1 MKKPLLIKV
10 SVIVIPVALI
20 IITGLLVL
28 LPLKTGDS
36 VCGNNG
42 QRFSIIKH
50 EQQAYDDA
58 VAKGQNVQTCPAVIR
73 DNSHPYI
80 HNTLYLL

>member
-1 MKKPLLIKV
+1 MKKSIAVKV
-10 SVIVIPVALI
+10 SIVAIPAVLI
-20 IITGLLVL
+20 IATGLLVL

-50 EQQAYDDA
+50 EQQAYADA
-58 VAKGQNVQTCPAVIR
+58 VTEGKNAQTCPAVIR